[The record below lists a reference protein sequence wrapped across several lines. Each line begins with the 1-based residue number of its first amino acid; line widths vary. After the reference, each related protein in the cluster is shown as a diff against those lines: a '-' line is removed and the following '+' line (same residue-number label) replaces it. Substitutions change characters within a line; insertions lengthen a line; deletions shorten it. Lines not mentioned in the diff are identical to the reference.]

1 MDKVLI
7 PADQIDKIYKFAKRR
22 FDEEIGEDSTDWRY
36 WSGYLDGL
44 KSIMK
49 SGEYNV
55 REA

>member
-7 PADQIDKIYKFAKRR
+7 PVDQIDKIYKFAKRR
-22 FDEEIGEDSTDWRY
+22 FEEEIGEDTTDWRY

-44 KSIMK
+44 RAIMK
-49 SGEYNV
+49 AGELNA